1 MQVSDYFIRGDVKG
15 AIEYMREHEEYKD
28 ILPAYISLF
37 ENNEYIDY
45 EVPELLNNILKLYQI
60 YYHDIFYCGV
70 QESEAADKLID
81 SLTDLLT
88 LITKMMNIY
97 HIIFRNC
104 LKIMAI
110 MPSLAKPRGSMG
122 LISGKI

>member
-45 EVPELLNNILKLYQI
+45 EVPELLNNILKLYQS
-60 YYHDIFYCGV
+60 DIL
-70 QESEAADKLID
+70 S
-81 SLTDLLT
+81 
-88 LITKMMNIY
+88 
-97 HIIFRNC
+97 
-104 LKIMAI
+104 
-110 MPSLAKPRGSMG
+110 
-122 LISGKI
+122 